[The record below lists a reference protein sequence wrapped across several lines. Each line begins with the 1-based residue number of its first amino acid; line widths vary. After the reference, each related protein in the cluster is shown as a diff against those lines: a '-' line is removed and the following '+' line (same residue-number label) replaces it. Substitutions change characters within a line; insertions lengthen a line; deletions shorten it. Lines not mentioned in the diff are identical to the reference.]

1 MVEMAKKLAGPIL
14 GIRRL
19 TTGPLASAA
28 VPEPSPP
35 GLGAALIQAL
45 LKLARATL
53 IALIGTMDLVSCVAA
68 QAASRLATRPAK
80 RTLGTEITGLTQI
93 SLNRAATEL
102 P

>member
-1 MVEMAKKLAGPIL
+1 LVEMVKKLAGPIL

-45 LKLARATL
+45 LKLARATP
-53 IALIGTMDLVSCVAA
+53 IALIGTIDLVILRRGTSGQ
-68 QAASRLATRPAK
+68 QACGEARQEDF
-80 RTLGTEITGLTQI
+80 G
-93 SLNRAATEL
+93 N
-102 P
+102 